1 MSRDM
6 TASTARIPL
15 TIESFVSEVRRM
27 SASRSRTSVV
37 RARDALYVRVPL
49 TKRTVEG

>member
-1 MSRDM
+1 M

-15 TIESFVSEVRRM
+15 TIESFVSDTRRM
-27 SASRSRTSVV
+27 SASGSRTSVV
-37 RARDALYVRVPL
+37 RERDASSVRILL